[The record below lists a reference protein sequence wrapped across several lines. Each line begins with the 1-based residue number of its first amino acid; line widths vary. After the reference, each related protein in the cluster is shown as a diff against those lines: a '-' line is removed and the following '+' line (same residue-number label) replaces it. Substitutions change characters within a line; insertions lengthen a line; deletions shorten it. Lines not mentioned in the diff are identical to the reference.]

1 MDASPRRRG
10 PPVTTGRPPLLGDL
24 RTLRVAVLHPDDTD
38 GLHLIQQLQRIG
50 CQAQAFWPPPPALPE
65 GTDVV
70 FVAVRPDLVHR
81 DMGWRTADTR
91 SAVIAIVTYENP
103 TIVQTVLE
111 LGVHAVMPSPV
122 RSFGVL
128 STLVVARRV
137 QRELSDQLK
146 QIRKLESKLLG
157 QRRLAEAK
165 AVLMQTRGI
174 SEDAAYELIRAQAMA
189 KRMSMDEIAT
199 AIINA
204 NEILNLGKA

>member
-1 MDASPRRRG
+1 MDIPVRRR
-10 PPVTTGRPPLLGDL
+10 PANSALLGDL
-24 RTLRVAVLHPDDTD
+24 RSLRVAVLHPDDSD

-50 CQAQAFWPPPPALPE
+50 CHTQGFWPPPLALPDSI
-65 GTDVV
+65 DVV
-70 FVAVRPDLVHR
+70 FVAVRPDIIHH
-81 DMGWRTADTR
+81 DMTWRTPDMRA
-91 SAVIAIVTYENP
+91 ALIAIVTYENP

-111 LGVHAVMPSPV
+111 LGAHAVMPSPV

-128 STLVVARRV
+128 STLVVARDV
-137 QRELSDQLK
+137 QHALTGQIK
-146 QIRKLESKLLG
+146 QIRKLEARLLG
-157 QRRLAEAK
+157 QRRLTDAK

-204 NEILNLGKA
+204 NEILNLGKT